1 MNQEGRTKGG
11 RYLGVFSLVMITIGS
26 VDSIRNLPAAALFGS
41 SIVAFF
47 LIAAIFFLLPSALI
61 SAQLASR
68 SHVGEGGVYR
78 WVSEAFGAKAGF
90 LAVWFQW
97 IENVIYYP
105 ALLAYIAGTV
115 AYLINPALVHSKG
128 FMMSFILIA
137 FWAITFLNLFGMK
150 SSSIFANICALF
162 GLVLPMALIIAMGIS
177 WGLGGH
183 PMHVDLHPAAL
194 IPTFAH
200 NGMWVALTGVML
212 SMCGME
218 IATIHVRET
227 KNPQKTFPR
236 ALAISV
242 VFILITLILGSIA
255 IAVVIPAH
263 KLSLVAGIMQTFS
276 YFFAVHHMSWLL
288 PVTAVILFVGG
299 IGGVNNWLI
308 APTRGL
314 HFAGTQGHM
323 PKWLLTENRHGA
335 PRNLLI
341 AQAIIVSVCLVAFVL
356 LPSIN
361 ASYWYLNVLAAQLYM
376 FMYIAMFAAGI
387 ALRARDRERAPGC
400 YQIPGGRWGTYI
412 VGGLGIVGSV
422 VTVVIGFE
430 SPGNIK
436 AGSALHYALI
446 VFIGLVVM
454 SAPVF
459 IFNWYYR
466 RQQTLKFH

>member
-1 MNQEGRTKGG
+1 MMQATQSQGQ

-47 LIAAIFFLLPSALI
+47 LIAAIFFLLPSAMI
-61 SAQLASR
+61 SAELASR
-68 SHVGEGGVYR
+68 SDVGEGGVYR
-78 WVSEAFGAKAGF
+78 WVTEAFGAKVGF

-97 IENVIYYP
+97 IENVVYYP

-115 AYLINPALVHSKG
+115 AYLVNPALVHSKV
-128 FMMSFILIA
+128 FMMTFILIA
-137 FWAITFLNLFGMK
+137 FWAITFINLFGMK

-162 GLVLPMALIIAMGIS
+162 GLVLPMALIIAMGVS
-177 WGLGGH
+177 WAFGGH

-194 IPTFAH
+194 VPTFTQ

-227 KNPQKTFPR
+227 KNPQQTFPR
-236 ALAISV
+236 ALTISV
-242 VFILITLILGSIA
+242 IFILITLILGSLAIA
-255 IAVVIPAH
+255 IVIPAH
-263 KLSLVAGIMQTFS
+263 QLSLVAGIMQTFS
-276 YFFAVHHMSWLL
+276 YFFAAHHVSWLL
-288 PVTAVILFVGG
+288 PVMAVILFVGG
-299 IGGVNNWLI
+299 VGGVNNWLI

-314 HFAGTQGHM
+314 HYAGTQGHM

-341 AQAIIVSVCLVAFVL
+341 VQAIIVSICLIAFVL

-387 ALRARDRERAPGC
+387 VLRARERERAKGC
-400 YQIPGGRWGTYI
+400 YQVPGGRWGTYI
-412 VGGLGIVGSV
+412 VGGLGIIGSV
-422 VTVVIGFE
+422 ATVAVGFE
-430 SPGNIK
+430 SPSNIHT
-436 AGSALHYALI
+436 GSALHYGLI

-454 SAPVF
+454 SAPVLW
-459 IFNWYYR
+459 FNRYYR
-466 RQQTLKFH
+466 CQKAR